1 MSVELHK
8 IKVQTKLAPRREPY
22 WGPPLADD
30 LTLGFRKI
38 DAERGTWI
46 ARKRKE
52 MRPERGE
59 GRYAYKSL
67 GAVTERNDFEAARE
81 AALKWREAA
90 DAGVTDDA
98 VTVADA
104 CRDYVEHLRREK
116 GDASARDAETR
127 FNRTVYGKPF
137 GSSTVAKLRT
147 PRIKEWREELELS
160 KGSSNRTLTALKAA
174 LNLAVTN
181 RRVVPAVAREWG
193 DVKSYKDATNRRT
206 LFLDLKQRRRLLESA
221 SGAVRDL
228 IEAVALTGS
237 RAGELTK
244 ATRAQ
249 FDQRLKTMTFSGK
262 TGSRTVP
269 LSNAALAVFKRVA
282 KGKLP
287 TAPLFTR
294 DDGKAWAHSD
304 WDELVRAAAEAAKLP
319 KGTCLYTLRH
329 SFITQAITDGMTTL
343 DVARLC
349 GTSVGMIEK
358 HYGHLVA
365 DAARKR
371 LAAVTML

>member
-1 MSVELHK
+1 MANALHK
-8 IKVQTKLAPRREPY
+8 IKVQTGLQPRREPY
-22 WGPPLADD
+22 WGAPLADD

-38 DAERGTWI
+38 DAVRATWI
-46 ARKRKE
+46 ARRRKE
-52 MRPERGE
+52 SRPQRGE
-59 GRYAYKSL
+59 GRYSYKSL
-67 GAVTERNDFEAARE
+67 GPVTERNDYEAARE

-90 DAGVTDDA
+90 DAGVTEEV

-104 CRDYVEHLRREK
+104 CREYVDHLRTEK
-116 GDASARDAETR
+116 GQESARDAEAR
-127 FNRTVYGKPF
+127 FDRTVYGKPF
-137 GSSTVAKLRT
+137 GAITVAKLRT
-147 PRIKEWREELELS
+147 PRIKEWRDDLDLS
-160 KGSSNRTLTALKAA
+160 KGSANRTLTALKAA

-181 RRVVPAVAREWG
+181 RRVVPAVAREWA
-193 DVKSYKDATNRRT
+193 DVKAYKDATKRRT
-206 LFLDLKQRRRLLESA
+206 LFLDLKQRRRLVEHA
-221 SGAVRDL
+221 QGALQDL
-228 IEAVALTGS
+228 VEAVALTGA

-244 ATRAQ
+244 ASRAQ
-249 FDQRLKTMTFSGK
+249 FDQRLKTMTFNGK

-269 LSNAALAVFKRVA
+269 LSDAAVVVFKRVG

-287 TAPLFTR
+287 NAPLFTR

-304 WDELVRAAAEAAKLP
+304 WDELVRAAAESAKLP

-365 DAARKR
+365 GAARQR
-371 LAAVTML
+371 LTAVTML

>member
-1 MSVELHK
+1 MAVELHK
-8 IKVQTKLAPRREPY
+8 IKVQTKLTPRREPY

-38 DAERGTWI
+38 DAARGTWI
-46 ARKRKE
+46 ARKRKDTK
-52 MRPERGE
+52 PGRGE
-59 GRYAYKSL
+59 GRYAYRAL
-67 GAVTERNDFEAARE
+67 GAASDKNDFEAARQ
-81 AALKWREAA
+81 ASLKWREAT

-104 CRDYVEHLRREK
+104 CREYVEHLRREK
-116 GDASARDAETR
+116 GDVSARDAEMR

-137 GSSTVAKLRT
+137 GSISVAKLRT
-147 PRIKEWREELELS
+147 PRFKEWRDGLELS

-181 RRVVPAVAREWG
+181 RRVMPGVAREWG
-193 DVKSYKDATNRRT
+193 DVKPYKDATNRRT
-206 LFLDLKQRRRLLESA
+206 LFLDLRQRRRLLENA
-221 SGAVRDL
+221 RGAVRDL
-228 IEAVALTGS
+228 IEAVALTGA

-244 ATRAQ
+244 ASRSQ
-249 FDQRLKTMTFSGK
+249 FDQRLKNMTFRGK
-262 TGSRTVP
+262 TGSRAVP
-269 LSNAALAVFKRVA
+269 LSDAALVVFKRAA

-287 TAPLFTR
+287 SAPLFTR

-329 SFITQAITDGMTTL
+329 SFVTQAITDGMTTL

>member
-1 MSVELHK
+1 MAFEIHK
-8 IKVQTKLAPRREPY
+8 IKVQTKLEPRREPY
-22 WGPPLADD
+22 WGPPLAHD

-46 ARKRKE
+46 ARKRKDSN
-52 MRPERGE
+52 PGRGE

-67 GAVTERNDFEAARE
+67 GLVTDKNDFEAARDI
-81 AALKWREAA
+81 ALKWREAA
-90 DAGVTDDA
+90 DAGVTDDV

-104 CRDYVEHLRREK
+104 CREYVEHLLREK
-116 GDASARDAETR
+116 GAESARDAEMRFTR
-127 FNRTVYGKPF
+127 TIYGQPF
-137 GSSTVAKLRT
+137 GAAVIAKLRT
-147 PRIKEWREELELS
+147 PRIKEWRDDLKLG

-181 RRVVPAVAREWG
+181 RRVMSASAREWG
-193 DVKSYKDATNRRT
+193 DVKPYKDATSRRT
-206 LFLDLKQRRRLLESA
+206 LFLDLKQRRRLLENA
-221 SGAVRDL
+221 TGAVRDL
-228 IEAVALTGS
+228 IEAVALTGA

-244 ATRAQ
+244 ATRSQ
-249 FDQRLKTMTFSGK
+249 FDQRLKIMTFNGK
-262 TGSRTVP
+262 TGSRSVP
-269 LSNAALAVFKRVA
+269 LSDAAVVVFKRAA

-287 TAPLFTR
+287 AAPLFTR
-294 DDGKAWAHSD
+294 DNGKAWAHSD
-304 WDELVRAAAEAAKLP
+304 WDELVRAAADAAKLP

-365 DAARKR
+365 NAARQR
-371 LAAVTML
+371 LAAVMML